1 MLKTISYEEYSV
13 GFDDVVVNLDM
24 YVDAFLENGD
34 ILWRK
39 DWNGEIYGNP
49 VTGKEYRPVY
59 EQVGEDYFEIIGYE
73 EVL

>member
-13 GFDDVVVNLDM
+13 RFDD
-24 YVDAFLENGD
+24 VDAFLENGD

-59 EQVGEDYFEIIGYE
+59 EQVGEDDFEIIGYE